1 MKIELYH
8 TVTGN
13 CPIADFL
20 NRLPKKLQAAAYG
33 DIDVLKEKGNDMG
46 MPFSK
51 TLGNGLYELR
61 VREHE
66 GSIRIFYF
74 FFDGEKIILTNGFLK
89 KTQATPRRELDKA
102 RNYKKDYEGRYKHG
116 L

>member
-1 MKIELYH
+1 MKIEFYE
-8 TVTGN
+8 TVAGN
-13 CPIADFL
+13 CPIADFITG
-20 NRLPKKLQAAAYG
+20 LPRNLKAAAAH
-33 DIDVLKEKGNDMG
+33 DIDLLREKGNDIG

-51 TLGNGLYELR
+51 ALGNGLYELR

-74 FFDGEKIILTNGFLK
+74 FFDGEKIILTNGFFK
-89 KTQATPRRELDKA
+89 KTQATPKREMDKA
-102 RNYKKDYEGRYKHG
+102 RNYKKDYERRYKNG